1 MATDLVKQNAYEFL
15 QGFLTRPA
23 SAIPKG
29 AQWIISFDDL
39 NGLLPA
45 IEKAYSYEPNNI
57 GKWATIQA
65 ASTILTDEYQKSRG
79 CMFCQAIGLPGD
91 GTDVAVDGSLG
102 GQKYNAYIRSYVGT
116 GRNDFPIMRMT
127 FLDTNISFA
136 DSFLRGWSLATA
148 NFGLIMR
155 SDVKYRTNLTC
166 HKFAITPKGP
176 FIIQTMKFKDICC
189 IGVSEEEY
197 QYGPVTS
204 PILRE
209 ARFVYNNYM
218 VDTESGN
225 SEEITMNSR
234 IERATPVTPPQND
247 NQMMRYQPEFRP
259 NISLTSEERIGL
271 SPEAVARQGQ
281 G

>member
-23 SAIPKG
+23 SSIPKG
-29 AQWIISFDDL
+29 AQWIVSFDDL

-57 GKWATIQA
+57 GKWATTQA
-65 ASTILTDEYQKSRG
+65 ASTILTEEYQKSRG

-91 GTDVAVDGSLG
+91 GTDAVVEGNIKSNG
-102 GQKYNAYIRSYVGT
+102 YIRSYVGA

-127 FLDTNISFA
+127 FIDTNISFA

-204 PILRE
+204 PVLRE
-209 ARFVYNNYM
+209 AKFVYNNYM

-225 SEEITMNSR
+225 SSEIVVNNR
-234 IERATPVTPPQND
+234 VERATQVAPPQNN

-259 NISLTSEERIGL
+259 EISLTSQEGINL
-271 SPEAVARQGQ
+271 TPEAVARQSLGQ
-281 G
+281 